1 MIKRNLFIAISLIL
15 SVSVSAQSLL
25 WEISGKGLKVPSY
38 LYGTIHI
45 QDKRVFAFDSTV
57 ISKLD
62 ICKAYAMEVLLDE
75 IDQAEVMEAMLM
87 KKQTLKDLYSEED
100 YKFLDSIVK
109 ENTGQSLLVFNK
121 MKPFF
126 LSSQLMQ
133 MELIQDMPM
142 ALDLYFLDYARKQN
156 KICLGIEA
164 FSDQIGAID
173 ALSVEQQAQ
182 MLLEGL
188 ADTSSLMS
196 MNQFEDLL
204 NAYIS
209 QDIDSLYTLSNDT
222 SMPPEFN
229 EYFLV
234 KRNKKMAKRIAKF
247 SKKQA
252 TFNAIGAAHLP
263 GEKGVIALLRKKGY
277 TLTPV
282 PFSFNFVEE

>member
-1 MIKRNLFIAISLIL
+1 
-15 SVSVSAQSLL
+15 
-25 WEISGKGLKVPSY
+25 
-38 LYGTIHI
+38 
-45 QDKRVFAFDSTV
+45 
-57 ISKLD
+57 
-62 ICKAYAMEVLLDE
+62 
-75 IDQAEVMEAMLM
+75 
-87 KKQTLKDLYSEED
+87 
-100 YKFLDSIVK
+100 
-109 ENTGQSLLVFNK
+109 